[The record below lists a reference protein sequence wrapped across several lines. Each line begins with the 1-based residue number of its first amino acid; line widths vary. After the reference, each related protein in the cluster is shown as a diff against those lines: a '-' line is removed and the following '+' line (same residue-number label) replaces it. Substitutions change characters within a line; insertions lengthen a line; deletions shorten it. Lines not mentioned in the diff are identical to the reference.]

1 MSSRLFPKGE
11 SAPEIG
17 PITWRPVGGTAPV
30 QPATMRRAGAQ
41 PHPEES
47 VEARVH
53 AAYNRGVADGEA
65 TAGQKAGALAAPVLS
80 NFGSIVRELAA
91 ARANARQE
99 AEESMVQLALAVAR
113 RILHREMATDPAAIL
128 GLIRSAFDRLN
139 AREIHKLRLSPTD
152 AQIVLD
158 NRADL
163 AFPPAVEIVADAGLA
178 PGSAL
183 FETARGELDLS
194 VQTQLEEIERGFTDL
209 IERRMVA
216 QRKR

>member
-1 MSSRLFPKGE
+1 MSSRLFSGGDN
-11 SAPEIG
+11 APEVA
-17 PITWRPVGGTAPV
+17 PILWRSAGSAAPV
-30 QPATMRRAGAQ
+30 QGGMRRAGAQ

-65 TAGQKAGALAAPVLS
+65 TAQQRAGTLAAPVLA
-80 NFGSIVRELAA
+80 NFGAIVRDLAG

-99 AEESMVQLALAVAR
+99 AEESMVKLALAVAR
-113 RILHREMATDPAAIL
+113 RVLHREMATDPTAIL

-139 AREIHKLRLSPTD
+139 AREIHKLRLSPGD
-152 AQIVLD
+152 AQIVLE

-163 AFPPAVEIVADAGLA
+163 AIPQAIEIYSDAGLA

-183 FETARGELDLS
+183 FETSRGELDLS

-209 IERRMVA
+209 VA